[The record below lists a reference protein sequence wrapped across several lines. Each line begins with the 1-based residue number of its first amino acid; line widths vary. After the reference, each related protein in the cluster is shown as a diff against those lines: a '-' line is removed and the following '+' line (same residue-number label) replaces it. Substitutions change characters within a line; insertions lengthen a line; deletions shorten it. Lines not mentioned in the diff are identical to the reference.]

1 MLKSVSEITAIIEST
16 KARSAWSRGVKSY
29 ALELLSELPQ
39 NVEYGSP
46 MSLVD
51 DMLNG
56 ARNWS
61 QYSWGG
67 CSLIYNED
75 IAKRLCTPS
84 ELRKTNN
91 GDLQPNKEEQWLDC
105 QARALN
111 QASNNIVR
119 VATGKRPLF

>member
-1 MLKSVSEITAIIEST
+1 MKTITEITAIIES
-16 KARSAWSRGVKSY
+16 ANPRSAWSRGVKAY
-29 ALELLSELPQ
+29 ALELLEQLPQ
-39 NVEYGSP
+39 NVYYGSP

-75 IAKRLCTPS
+75 IAKRLCTAS
-84 ELRKTNN
+84 ELRKTKN
-91 GDLQPNKEEQWLDC
+91 GERRPNISEEWLDA

-111 QASNNIVR
+111 HAANNIVR